1 MSNSINVRDYIGRIS
16 EWWTNVD
23 LSRKEYD
30 YFDREYMDIIK
41 KKLKETA
48 EEQENLDRL
57 LDKARIMMMAEDE

>member
-1 MSNSINVRDYIGRIS
+1 MSNSINVRDYIGRLS

-30 YFDREYMDIIK
+30 YFDREYMDIKK

>member
-1 MSNSINVRDYIGRIS
+1 MSNSINVRDYIGRLS

>member
-30 YFDREYMDIIK
+30 YFDREYMDAIK
-41 KKLKETA
+41 KKLKDTA

>member
-1 MSNSINVRDYIGRIS
+1 MSNSINVRDYIGRLS

-41 KKLKETA
+41 
-48 EEQENLDRL
+48 R
-57 LDKARIMMMAEDE
+57 